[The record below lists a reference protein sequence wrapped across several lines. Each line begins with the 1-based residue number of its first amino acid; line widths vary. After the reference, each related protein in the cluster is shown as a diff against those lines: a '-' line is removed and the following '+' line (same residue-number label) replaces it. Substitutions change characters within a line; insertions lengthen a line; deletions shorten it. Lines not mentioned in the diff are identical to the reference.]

1 MRGATGL
8 FILIWASVIF
18 QSTRPMRGATCLRHG
33 TIITMM
39 AFQSTRPMRGAT
51 NHWKEFN
58 GENTISI
65 HAPHAG
71 RDFRAKPSCLE
82 PLISIHAPHAGRD
95 FAVLLRDFCSP
106 YFNPRAPCGA
116 RLIQFPLTGLLR
128 LFQSTRPM
136 RGATLRLR
144 QHGGKPI
151 FQSTRPM
158 RGATAMRT
166 HGMTCGAN
174 FNPRAPCGARR
185 WFKTNVIDP
194 VVFQSTR
201 PMRGATADDVLVV
214 CGLLIS
220 IHAPH
225 AGRDLRLKHQALA
238 DHVPFQSTRPMRGA
252 TRSQAVPVSPC
263 FTFQST
269 RPMRGATRATAAP
282 EPASAYFNPR
292 APCGARRTS
301 PIRSAP
307 RRLNFN
313 PRAPCGARRHWR
325 PEGGP
330 TPLISIHAPHAG
342 RDQ

>member
-1 MRGATGL
+1 MHFNPRAPCGARRCEEVTLPWIIYFNPRAPCGARRTVRSPVIGANAFQSTRPMRGATNDWGTGSFDWEISIHAPHAGRDGSDTEAPASLFRFQSTRPMRGATGL

-116 RLIQFPLTGLLR
+116 RPPPNTPLRSASHFNPRAPCGARLNPDIVAIDIDGISIHAPHAGRDPPHPWPLPVQQF

-136 RGATLRLR
+136 RGAT
-144 QHGGKPI
+144 
-151 FQSTRPM
+151 
-158 RGATAMRT
+158 
-166 HGMTCGAN
+166 
-174 FNPRAPCGARR
+174 
-185 WFKTNVIDP
+185 
-194 VVFQSTR
+194 
-201 PMRGATADDVLVV
+201 
-214 CGLLIS
+214 
-220 IHAPH
+220 
-225 AGRDLRLKHQALA
+225 
-238 DHVPFQSTRPMRGA
+238 
-252 TRSQAVPVSPC
+252 
-263 FTFQST
+263 
-269 RPMRGATRATAAP
+269 
-282 EPASAYFNPR
+282 
-292 APCGARRTS
+292 
-301 PIRSAP
+301 
-307 RRLNFN
+307 
-313 PRAPCGARRHWR
+313 WR
-325 PEGGP
+325 PRFRP
-330 TPLISIHAPHAG
+330 PPL
-342 RDQ
+342 

>member
-1 MRGATGL
+1 MTLPWIIYFNPRAPCGARRTVRSPVIGANAFQSTRPMRGATNDWGTGSFDWEISIHAPHAGRDGSDTEAPASLFRFQSTRPMRGATGL

-128 LFQSTRPM
+128 LSQSTRPM

-174 FNPRAPCGARR
+174 FNPRAPCGAR
-185 WFKTNVIDP
+185 P
-194 VVFQSTR
+194 
-201 PMRGATADDVLVV
+201 
-214 CGLLIS
+214 
-220 IHAPH
+220 
-225 AGRDLRLKHQALA
+225 RLSAAFIRHSK
-238 DHVPFQSTRPMRGA
+238 FQSTRPMRGA
-252 TRSQAVPVSPC
+252 TR
-263 FTFQST
+263 
-269 RPMRGATRATAAP
+269 
-282 EPASAYFNPR
+282 
-292 APCGARRTS
+292 
-301 PIRSAP
+301 
-307 RRLNFN
+307 
-313 PRAPCGARRHWR
+313 
-325 PEGGP
+325 
-330 TPLISIHAPHAG
+330 
-342 RDQ
+342 